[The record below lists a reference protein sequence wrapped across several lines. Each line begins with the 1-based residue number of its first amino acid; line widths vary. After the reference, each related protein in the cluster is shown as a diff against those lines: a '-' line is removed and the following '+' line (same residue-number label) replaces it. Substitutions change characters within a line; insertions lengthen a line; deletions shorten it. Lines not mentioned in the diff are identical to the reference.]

1 MIAKEVVEEIL
12 LRTDI
17 EQLISSYVSLKRAG
31 DTFKG
36 LCPFHSE
43 KSPSFTVYPK
53 SNSFYCFGCGI
64 GGDAVTFVK
73 QMEHLDYPDA
83 LELLAKRAGITIVDA
98 DRKYEPTE
106 RRVNR
111 ERMFK
116 MNADAARFFHQ
127 SLFANTPDAKEALS
141 YFTEKRGLSMATI
154 KHFGLGYA
162 PNTFDMLRN
171 HMKAL
176 GYTEDELVSG
186 FLLGK
191 NDKGNYY
198 DAFRHRA
205 MFPIID
211 VTGNVIAFGGRALDN
226 EVKPKY
232 KNSSDTPVYKKT
244 RHVYALNFARH
255 TCSES
260 MILCEGYMDVIALHS
275 AGFTNAVAT
284 LGTAITSDQARL
296 MRNYTKKVIICYDS
310 DEPGQKAAQK
320 AMRVLGDAGL
330 DVRVIVVPG
339 SKDPDEYIKTFGKEK
354 FAAVLSD
361 AKIEFEYKLENV
373 LSKYDVNLAQDK
385 IKVVEIL
392 ENEISTVYSEAERD
406 IYISMVSEK
415 LGMKTESIAADVKRI
430 IAKKQR
436 VYKKNEGERARQS
449 VAGYAD
455 KVNPDFAR
463 APSVARHEET
473 VLGLMLL
480 FPEHRRAVF
489 ENNRLSEDDFYTGLG
504 KRIFNYVKESYEAED
519 TFADVNSVFT
529 PEEVGRITKIKLSRM
544 SLSQNG
550 DEVLEESINSLK
562 SSMEKKKSANTTTAD
577 DLLALI
583 NKMRG
588 EN

>member
-1 MIAKEVVEEIL
+1 MAGYISDDLIGEICASN
-12 LRTDI
+12 DI
-17 EQLISSYVSLKRAG
+17 VDYVSKFVQLKKSGR
-31 DTFKG
+31 DYSG
-36 LCPFHSE
+36 LCPFHNE
-43 KSPSFTVYPK
+43 KTPSFHVSAEK
-53 SNSFYCFGCGI
+53 QLFHCFGCGAS
-64 GGDAVTFVK
+64 GNLVQFV
-73 QMEHLDYPDA
+73 MRTENLDFI
-83 LELLAKRAGITIVDA
+83 ETIKLLADRAGINIPENGIGVSDEFHEKKK
-98 DRKYEPTE
+98 RILE
-106 RRVNR
+106 
-111 ERMFK
+111 
-116 MNADAARFFHQ
+116 MNKLSARFFYDC
-127 SLFANTPDAKEALS
+127 LMGEKIGAEAREYL
-141 YFTEKRGLSMATI
+141 KNRRLLGKTI
-154 KHFGLGYA
+154 TAYGLGYA
-162 PNTFDMLRN
+162 PEGKT
-171 HMKAL
+171 AL
-176 GYTEDELVSG
+176 LEYLKSKSYTEEEIKAAGLAVERE
-186 FLLGK
+186 GK
-191 NDKGNYY
+191 TIDKY
-198 DAFRHRA
+198 RKRI

-211 VTGNVIAFGGRALDN
+211 VTGNIIAFGGRALDN

-232 KNSSDTPVYKKT
+232 KNSSDTPIYKKT

-320 AMRVLGDAGL
+320 AMRVLGDVGL

-339 SKDPDEYIKTFGKEK
+339 SKDPDEYIKTFGKDK

-373 LSKYDVNLAQDK
+373 LSKYDINLAQDK
-385 IKVVEIL
+385 IKVIEIL
-392 ENEISTVYSEAERD
+392 ENEISSVYSEAERD
-406 IYISMVSEK
+406 IYISMVSER
-415 LGMKTESIAADVKRI
+415 LGTKVESITADVKRI
-430 IAKKQR
+430 IAKKQ
-436 VYKKNEGERARQS
+436 YAFKKSEGERARQS

-463 APSVARHEET
+463 APSIARHEET
-473 VLGLMLL
+473 VLGLLLL

-489 ENNRLSEDDFYTGLG
+489 ESERLSEDDFYTGLG
-504 KRIFNYVKESYEAED
+504 KRIFNYIKDSYEAAD
-519 TFADVNSVFT
+519 VFADVNSIFT

-544 SLSQNG
+544 SLINNG
-550 DEVLEESINSLK
+550 DNVLDESINSLK

-583 NKMRG
+583 NKMRE